1 MLSLLIDLVVIFG
14 LSVLATLVCHRLQL
28 PSAIGLLVGGV
39 LAGPELLGLVRNVHE
54 IELLAEI
61 GVVLLMF
68 VIGLEISIADL
79 TRLKRYFSVGGS
91 LQFFGTAAVVAAL
104 LLPTG
109 LTPQQAIYL
118 GFVAALSS
126 TAIVLRMLQERAE
139 LETPHGRS
147 VLSIL
152 IYQDIGVVPVMLM
165 APLLAGTGGGS
176 GLGAIGLLLAKVAL
190 VGAFGFCAYR
200 WLVPFVLESIT
211 RTRSSEAFLL
221 GVFTLCVGIA
231 VLTQSLGLSLA
242 LGAFL
247 AGFILSES
255 DYSHQAVAVM
265 LPFRDVLMSLFF
277 VSIGMLLNVGFLL
290 SHPWQIGLL
299 TLCVLL
305 IKPLVAAIASLQVGL
320 PLRNS
325 VLAGVAL
332 GQVGEFSLVASKAGV
347 AAGLLNQTIFQTVLD
362 VAVLSMIATPFLVAS
377 GPALA
382 RWLGQTPLKRLQQR
396 RLLQESAR
404 SSHTYNAHILI
415 VGFGVTG
422 RNLAHT
428 ARRSNVSYA
437 VVEVNAGIVKEALG
451 QGEPIHYGDA
461 SQPPILELVQAKAA
475 RAIVVVIDDPA
486 GARRVVELCRRVAPN
501 AYILVRSRYLREV
514 EALMAL
520 GADEV
525 IADELEVSIEVFSRV
540 LARMLVPREDIK
552 NLIGDVRGE
561 WRRMTRGLA
570 REATTVH
577 DLRVTVPNLATQSL
591 RLGSSSPLLGS
602 TIATS
607 GLRRQ
612 HGITVLAVTRQ
623 EETIGNPPGEL
634 AFQQGDVLFVIGPS
648 DWEADQIN

>member
-14 LSVLATLVCHRLQL
+14 LSVLATLVCHRLRL

-61 GVVLLMF
+61 GVVLLLF

-79 TRLKRYFSVGGS
+79 ARLQRFFSVGGS
-91 LQFFGTAAVVAAL
+91 VQFFATAAVVAGV

-109 LTPQQAIYL
+109 LSPQQGLYL

-152 IYQDIGVVPVMLM
+152 IYQDVGVVPVMLM
-165 APLLAGTGGGS
+165 APLLAGGAGGS

-190 VGAFGFCAYR
+190 VGVFGFCAYR
-200 WLVPFVLESIT
+200 WLVPFVLERIT

-221 GVFTLCVGIA
+221 GVFMLCVGIA

-277 VSIGMLLNVGFLL
+277 VSIGMLLNVRFLL
-290 SHPWQIGLL
+290 AHPWQIALL
-299 TLCVLL
+299 TAGVVL
-305 IKPLVAAIASLQVGL
+305 IKPLVGTIASLQVGL
-320 PLRNS
+320 PLRNA

-332 GQVGEFSLVASKAGV
+332 GQVGEFSLVATKAGV
-347 AAGLLNQTIFQTVLD
+347 TAGLLSQDIFQTVLD

-377 GPALA
+377 GPSLA
-382 RWLGQTPLKRLQQR
+382 EWLSHTPLQRLQQGLR
-396 RLLQESAR
+396 QQEAPTASEA
-404 SSHTYNAHILI
+404 YNGHILI

-428 ARRSNVSYA
+428 ARRSDVPYA
-437 VVEVNAGIVKEALG
+437 VVEVNAGIVKEARA

-461 SQPPILELVQAKAA
+461 SQPPILELVHADRA

-486 GARRVVELCRRVAPN
+486 GARRVVELCRRFAPD

-514 EALMAL
+514 EPLMAL

-552 NLIGDVRGE
+552 TLIGDVRGD

-570 REATTVH
+570 KEATAVH
-577 DLRVTVPNLATQSL
+577 DLRVAVPNLATHSL
-591 RLGSSSPLLGS
+591 RLGPRSPLLGA

-607 GLRRQ
+607 RLREDY
-612 HGITVLAVTRQ
+612 GVNVLAVTRSG
-623 EETIGNPPGEL
+623 EAIGNPPGEL
-634 AFQQGDVLFVIGPS
+634 AFHQGDVLFVIGPT
-648 DWEADQIN
+648 DWDADQIT